1 MKEAK
6 ENFVH
11 LHVHTS
17 YSFLDG
23 MCKPDE
29 LTKRAKELGFE
40 ALAITDHNHIGGAYE
55 FQKQCL
61 EQGIKP
67 ILGAEMYWTEN
78 TDILSLPPEKR
89 LILSARAAYK
99 KGDISK
105 DEYINIRIS
114 DKISDRFKKKFKA
127 LLEDSKKKYTK
138 KALHELVEEYI
149 YDTKLY
155 HIIFLAMNEEG
166 WHNLIRL
173 QSEAAKK
180 CTYNGRFVCDN
191 ELIKKYQAGLIMT
204 TACIANRIP
213 RYIEQNNRAAAEH
226 LLDEW
231 HNIFD
236 DRLYLE
242 IQPLALPIQAATNAF
257 YIEQAEQKGLKLVAT
272 NDVHYVLESDH
283 DDHDTLLCIG
293 TGTTKQTADRLRY
306 TNDYWLRSRKEME
319 TAFEFQYRRFKQHLP
334 ADYMEHV
341 ATALNN
347 TVEVAARISGDIK
360 MKSSVPLIPQV
371 KLPSGWTAA
380 EYLTVICHRR
390 LVSLSKRDEYVKE
403 HYFEYLERLNT
414 ELNVIIPKGFDSYL
428 LVVNEYIAWCD
439 QQHIPTG
446 PGRGSAAGSLCL
458 YLLGIT
464 KEIDPI
470 KEGLLFSRFLT
481 KDRMEPPDIDSD
493 FSWAHRDEVIH
504 HLEDIYG
511 KANVAHIGTYSEM
524 GVKSGL
530 KDVGRALNIPFD
542 TMNALSK
549 QIDEI
554 NIKPQPDFKDYDDL
568 KDSDNPAE
576 QSDWEKFHK
585 LELENREIF
594 RLARKFEHLKRNFGV
609 HASGILAMPLTVTD
623 MVPIRYVDGVA
634 VTLYTGPEVESLGL
648 IKLDILG
655 LKTTDIIQICLDHA
669 MPGKHIIDFYHEVP
683 KDDPKIF
690 DMLCAKKTDAVFQ
703 LESDM
708 FKGLIDEIKPRSIS
722 DITAITALG
731 RPGPLT
737 AGMPHQY
744 AQGKNG
750 GSKIYPIRG
759 CEDILDRTY
768 GVIAYQEE
776 LMAISKKVSGFDDTQ
791 ADSITRKITAKK
803 KVEMFPM
810 MKRCH
815 IYGKRNVEGPEGWE
829 QDDTAPWYDPKGKYG
844 GEIKGA
850 LANGYTVEEMNHY
863 FDEIMGFSSYAFNQ
877 SHAQS
882 YSLLS
887 YCTAWLKYYY
897 PVQFYAAVL
906 SMQNDD
912 DKIQKYIKVAESEK
926 IQVKV
931 PDINLSE
938 ASFTPITGDKKA
950 ILYGLASI
958 KGVGTASIDP
968 IISARPF
975 TSLEDLIARVPK
987 KYLNKRVINALAMSG
1002 ALDDFSDTENKNRI
1016 QLIKDIQ
1023 RIRKDKDTVKLK
1035 YTRGN
1040 SKLEKILDFEEW
1052 SEDICILME
1061 EATISTAITHKRW
1074 INTVQIGQK
1083 IVKEPAH
1090 IISYREHLDKNNN
1103 MMCFAKL
1110 LIHDSEIDATI
1121 FSSLYSKNSG
1131 LFDANLNPER
1141 DLLISGE
1148 KQGDTKFLL
1157 NRIYPI
1163 PVENKTVEVPF

>member
-1 MKEAK
+1 MAEVK

-23 MCKPDE
+23 MCKPNE

-55 FQKQCL
+55 FQKQCM
-61 EQGIKP
+61 EWGIKP
-67 ILGAEMYWTEN
+67 ILGAEMYWTED

-89 LILSARAAYK
+89 LIKSARAAYK
-99 KGDISK
+99 KGDITK
-105 DEYINIRIS
+105 DQYIHIRIS
-114 DKISDRFKKKFKA
+114 DTIPERFKKKLKD
-127 LLEDSKKKYTK
+127 LLEDKKAKYTK
-138 KALHELVEEYI
+138 KALHELVQDYI

-155 HIIFLAMNEEG
+155 HIILLAMNEKG

-173 QSEAAKK
+173 QSEAAQK

-191 ELIKKYQAGLIMT
+191 QLLKKYNQNLIMT

-213 RYIEQNNRAAAEH
+213 RYLEQDNEAEAIR
-226 LLDEW
+226 LLSEW
-231 HNIFD
+231 HQIFK
-236 DRLYLE
+236 DRFYLE
-242 IQPLALPIQAATNAF
+242 IQPLNLPLQAATNAF
-257 YIEQAEQKGLKLVAT
+257 YIKFAESLGLKLVAT
-272 NDVHYVLESDH
+272 NDVHYILESDH

-306 TNDYWLRSRKEME
+306 TNDYWLRTRAEMKE
-319 TAFEFQYRRFKQHLP
+319 AFQRQYKRQERLLP
-334 ADYMEHV
+334 DDYMDWV
-341 ATALNN
+341 TQALNE
-347 TVEVAARISGDIK
+347 TVEVARRINGDIQ
-360 MKSSVPLIPQV
+360 MKSPKPLIPQV
-371 KLPSGWTAA
+371 KLPDGWTAA
-380 EYLTVICHRR
+380 EYLTVVCHRR
-390 LVSLSKRDEYVKE
+390 LISLSERDEYVKE
-403 HYFEYLERLNT
+403 HYDTYLERLT
-414 ELNVIIPKGFDSYL
+414 QELDVIIPKGFDSYL
-428 LVVNEYIAWCD
+428 LVVNEYISWCD

-493 FSWAHRDEVIH
+493 FSWAHRDDVIH
-504 HLEDIYG
+504 HLEDVY
-511 KANVAHIGTYSEM
+511 KKENVAHIGTYSEM

-568 KDSDNPAE
+568 KDSDNQAE
-576 QSDWEKFHK
+576 RADWEKFHK

-609 HASGILAMPLTVTD
+609 HASGILAMPITVTD
-623 MVPIRYVDGVA
+623 MVPIRYVDGIA
-634 VTLYTGPEVESLGL
+634 VTLYTGPEVEALGL

-669 MPGKHIIDFYHEVP
+669 MPGTHIADFYHSVP

-690 DMLCAKKTDAVFQ
+690 DMLCSKKTDAVFQ

-708 FKGLIDEIKPRSIS
+708 FKGMIEEIQPRSIA
-722 DITAITALG
+722 DITAITSLG

-737 AGMPHQY
+737 MGAHHNY
-744 AQGKNG
+744 ARGKNG
-750 GSKIYPIRG
+750 GEKQYPIHG

-768 GVIAYQEE
+768 GTIVYQEQ
-776 LMAISKKVSGFDDTQ
+776 LMAISKKVSQFDDTQ
-791 ADSITRKITAKK
+791 ADSITRKITGKK
-803 KVEMFPM
+803 KVELFPM

-815 IYGKRNVEGPEGWE
+815 IYGKKNIEGPEGWE
-829 QDDTAPWYDPKGKYG
+829 KDDAAPWYDPKGKYG

-850 LANGYTVEEMNHY
+850 LANGYTVEELNHY
-863 FDEIMGFSSYAFNQ
+863 FDEIMGFASYAFNQ

-912 DKIQKYIKVAESEK
+912 EKIQKYIKVAESEG

-938 ASFTPITGDKKA
+938 ASFTPIVEDNKKE

-958 KGVGTASIDP
+958 KGVGEASIEP

-975 TSLEDLIARVPK
+975 ISLEDLISRVPK

-1002 ALDDFSDTENKNRI
+1002 ALDSFDTDRI
-1016 QLIKDIQ
+1016 QLIKEIK
-1023 RIRKDKDTVKLK
+1023 RIRKDKDSVKLK
-1035 YTRGN
+1035 YARGN
-1040 SKLEKILDFEEW
+1040 AKLEKILDYEDW
-1052 SEDICILME
+1052 SDDICILME

-1074 INTVQIGQK
+1074 INTIKTGEK
-1083 IVKEPAH
+1083 IKKEPAH

-1103 MMCFAKL
+1103 LMCFARL
-1110 LIHDSEIDATI
+1110 LCHDSEIDATI
-1121 FSSLYSKNSG
+1121 FSSVYSKNSG
-1131 LFDANLNPER
+1131 LFDVNLNPAR

-1148 KQGDTKFLL
+1148 KQGDAKFLL
-1157 NRIYPI
+1157 KSIAPI
-1163 PVENKTVEVPF
+1163 PMQQEAIEVPF

>member
-1 MKEAK
+1 MEQVK

-29 LTKRAKELGFE
+29 LTKRAKELGFG

-55 FQKQCL
+55 FQKQCQ

-67 ILGAEMYWTEN
+67 ILGAEMYWTED

-89 LILSARAAYK
+89 LIKSARAAYK
-99 KGDISK
+99 KGDISR
-105 DEYINIRIS
+105 DIYIHIRLS
-114 DKISDRFKKKFKA
+114 DTIAERFKKKLKA
-127 LLEDSKKKYTK
+127 LLEDPKKKYTK
-138 KALHELVEEYI
+138 KALHELVQSYI

-155 HIIFLAMNEEG
+155 HIILLAMNEEG

-191 ELIKKYQAGLIMT
+191 RLLKKYSAGLIMT

-213 RYIEQNNRAAAEH
+213 RYLEQDNKAEAIR
-226 LLDEW
+226 LLSEW
-231 HNIFD
+231 HQIFK
-236 DRLYLE
+236 DRFYLE
-242 IQPLALPIQAATNAF
+242 IQPLNLPLQAAVNAF
-257 YIEQAEQKGLKLVAT
+257 YIERACALHIKLVAT
-272 NDVHYVLESDH
+272 NDVHYVRESDH

-306 TNDYWLRSRKEME
+306 TNDYWLRTRAEME
-319 TAFEFQYRRFKQHLP
+319 DAFQRQYKRQERLLP
-334 ADYMEHV
+334 GGYMDWV
-341 ATALNN
+341 KAALNE
-347 TVEVAARISGDIK
+347 TVEVARRISGDIR
-360 MKSSVPLIPQV
+360 MKSLKPLIPQV
-371 KLPSGWTAA
+371 KLPNGWTAA
-380 EYLTVICHRR
+380 EYLTVVCHRR
-390 LVSLSKRDEYVKE
+390 LISLSERDTYVRE
-403 HYFEYLERLNT
+403 HYEDYLERLNT
-414 ELNVIIPKGFDSYL
+414 ELDVIIPKGFDSYL
-428 LVVNEYIAWCD
+428 LVVNEYISWCD
-439 QQHIPTG
+439 KKHIPTG

-493 FSWAHRDEVIH
+493 FSWAHRDKVIR
-504 HLEDIYG
+504 HLEDVY
-511 KANVAHIGTYSEM
+511 KEENVAHIGTYSEM

-568 KDSDNPAE
+568 KDSDNAAE
-576 QSDWEKFHK
+576 KSDWEKFHK
-585 LELENREIF
+585 LEQENQEIF

-609 HASGILAMPLTVTD
+609 HASGILAMPITVTD

-634 VTLYTGPEVESLGL
+634 VTLYTGPEVEALGL

-690 DMLCAKKTDAVFQ
+690 DMLCHKKTDAVFQ

-708 FKGLIDEIKPRSIS
+708 FKGMIEEIQPQSIA
-722 DITAITALG
+722 DITAITSLG

-737 AGMPHQY
+737 MGAHHTY

-750 GSKIYPIRG
+750 GEKQYPIRG

-768 GVIAYQEE
+768 GTIVYQEQ
-776 LMAISKKVSGFDDTQ
+776 LMAVSKKVSSFDDTQ
-791 ADSITRKITAKK
+791 ADSITRKITGKK
-803 KVEMFPM
+803 KVELFPM

-815 IYGKRNVEGPEGWE
+815 IYGKKNIEGPEGWE
-829 QDDTAPWYDPKGKYG
+829 KDDTAPWYDPKGKYG

-850 LANGYTVEEMNHY
+850 LANGYTVEELNHY
-863 FDEIMGFSSYAFNQ
+863 FDEIMGFASYAFNQ

-906 SMQNDD
+906 SMQTDD
-912 DKIQKYIKVAESEK
+912 DKIQKYIKVAESEN

-938 ASFTPITGDKKA
+938 ASFTPITEDGKKE
-950 ILYGLASI
+950 ILYGLASV
-958 KGVGTASIDP
+958 KGVGESSIDP
-968 IISARPF
+968 IIGARPYI
-975 TSLEDLIARVPK
+975 SLEDLIGRVPK

-1002 ALDDFSDTENKNRI
+1002 ALDSIEEGIDRI
-1016 QLIKDIQ
+1016 QIIKEIK
-1023 RIRKDKDTVKLK
+1023 RLRKDKDPVKLK
-1035 YTRGN
+1035 YTRGTA
-1040 SKLEKILDFEEW
+1040 KLEKILDFEEW
-1052 SEDICILME
+1052 NQDICILME
-1061 EATISTAITHKRW
+1061 EATISTAITYKRW
-1074 INTVQIGQK
+1074 INTIPVGGK
-1083 IVKEPAH
+1083 IKDEPAH
-1090 IISYREHLDKNNN
+1090 IISFREHMDKNSN

-1110 LIHDSEIDATI
+1110 LCHDSEIDTTI
-1121 FSSLYSKNSG
+1121 FSSLYSRVSG
-1131 LFDANLNPER
+1131 LFDPNLNPAR

-1148 KQGDTKFLL
+1148 KQGDVKFLL
-1157 NRIYPI
+1157 KGIRPMPI
-1163 PVENKTVEVPF
+1163 QEETIEVPF